1 MKKLH
6 LIVGVLTLIIFILT
20 GQYLSRVY
28 PHMADMDSGLR
39 MLLRSRHLYI
49 MLGGAV
55 NVALGL
61 YLSGYASRWR
71 TVVQRLGSVLLL
83 VAPVLFILGF
93 FTQAPRGDLNAPLAP
108 FGLYA
113 VFGGIVLHLISGARA
128 GRETTE
134 PAARGK
140 ARGAAE

>member
-1 MKKLH
+1 MKRLH
-6 LIVGVLTLIIFILT
+6 LVVGVLTLIVFILT
-20 GQYLSRVY
+20 GQYLSRAY

-49 MLGGAV
+49 MLGGADWY
-55 NVALGL
+55 AHGLGQTRQT
-61 YLSGYASRWR
+61 GGWR
-71 TVVQRLGSVLLL
+71 AVEQQSGSVLLL
-83 VAPVLFILGF
+83 AGPALFILGF
-93 FTQAPRGDLNAPLAP
+93 FIQAPRGDLNAPLAP

-113 VFGGIVLHLISGARA
+113 VFGGIMLHLVSGARA

-134 PAARGK
+134 PVARGK